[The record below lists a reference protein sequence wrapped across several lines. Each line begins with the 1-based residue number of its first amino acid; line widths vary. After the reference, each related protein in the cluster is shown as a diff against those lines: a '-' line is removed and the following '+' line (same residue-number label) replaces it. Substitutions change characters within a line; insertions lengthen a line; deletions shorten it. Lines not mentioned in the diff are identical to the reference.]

1 MEQVS
6 FLLLEFNKLA
16 VKVSGLKPALWNNL
30 PEFAGLAQLNIL
42 WTCQEPCGLVAFSSS
57 LYLENLD
64 SNPPLPHVKN
74 RRSCED
80 TSNTTSYN
88 IWKWSI

>member
-6 FLLLEFNKLA
+6 FFLLEFNKLA

-42 WTCQEPCGLVAFSSS
+42 
-57 LYLENLD
+57 
-64 SNPPLPHVKN
+64 
-74 RRSCED
+74 
-80 TSNTTSYN
+80 
-88 IWKWSI
+88 